1 MSPRSLA
8 LLGLSLA
15 LLAADAGAV
24 SSSAGTASAQFLK
37 LGVGARANAMGGTCA
52 ATCDDA
58 YSLYWN
64 PAGLSRI
71 SARGQVALYQSRMYG
86 LLSHDFVAAA
96 ARVSAL
102 DSVLAV
108 GLTRLGT
115 NQKGYDAADNPTGD
129 FSTQDLAVSLGIAR
143 RFEPFS
149 GRRFEDERSLR
160 AGAAVKMI
168 RQSVPGAQTSSVVLD
183 LGLQSAA
190 NETAD
195 NSVRLGLAA
204 LNLGGSTLPR
214 AINLGASYL
223 RAPARLT
230 LAGEI
235 GKPADGDLDFRLG
248 LEWRPV
254 AYAAFRA
261 GYGLA
266 KPSGSPLD
274 SLSLGGSFKVKS
286 LEVGCAFISH
296 ADLGSAIQFDAKL
309 NW

>member
-1 MSPRSLA
+1 MRPRSLA
-8 LLGLSLA
+8 MLGVTLA
-15 LLAADAGAV
+15 LLALDAGAV
-24 SSSAGTASAQFLK
+24 SSAAGTAGAQFLK

-52 ATCDDA
+52 AACDDA

-71 SARGQVALYQSRMYG
+71 SGRGQVALYQSRMYG
-86 LLSHDFVAAA
+86 LLKHDFAAA
-96 ARVSAL
+96 AAHVSAL

-108 GLTRLGT
+108 GVTSLGT
-115 NQKGYDAADNPTGD
+115 SQQGYDAADNPTGG
-129 FSTQDLAVSLGIAR
+129 FNTQDLALSLGVAR
-143 RFEPFS
+143 RFELFS
-149 GRRFEDERSLR
+149 GRRFEDERSVR

-168 RQSVPGAQTSSVVLD
+168 RQSVPGAQTSSVALD

-190 NETAD
+190 NESAD
-195 NSVRLGLAA
+195 NSVRLGVAA
-204 LNLGGSTLPR
+204 LNLGGSPLPR
-214 AINLGASYL
+214 TINMGAAYL

-230 LAGEI
+230 LSGEI

-274 SLSLGGSFKVKS
+274 SLSLGGALKVMS

-296 ADLGSAIQFDAKL
+296 ASLGSSLQFDAKL
-309 NW
+309 SW